1 MGVWNPWVMMALSW
15 QLVTTGVFVGGGRLA
30 VPLAE
35 IWRVDPLTLR
45 DVVVD
50 RRAMSARVGEYPS
63 LERVWASSLLGR
75 DGQAV
80 AEGRVLL
87 AGSADRF
94 RPLLVLAHACRRSR
108 RWHETALLQ
117 EEALRLASS
126 PAREALV
133 RYKIGVR
140 FFDEAL
146 YRDAAAELEWAY
158 DLYRAAG
165 RERIAT
171 LCLPTLER
179 AREVLA
185 SIFHRG
191 GVTGRRN

>member
-1 MGVWNPWVMMALSW
+1 MALSW
-15 QLVTTGVFVGGGRLA
+15 QLMTTCVFVGGGRLA
-30 VPLAE
+30 LPLAE
-35 IWRVDPLTLR
+35 IWRTDPETLR

-50 RRAMSARVGEYPS
+50 RQAMIARLGEYPS
-63 LERVWASSLLGR
+63 LERVWALSLLGR

-94 RPLLVLAHACRRSR
+94 RPLLVLAHACRRSH
-108 RWHETALLQ
+108 RWHEAALLQ

-133 RYKIGVR
+133 RYEIGVR
-140 FFDEAL
+140 FFDQAL

-165 RERIAT
+165 RARIAR
-171 LCLPTLER
+171 LCLPALER
-179 AREVLA
+179 TREVWVL
-185 SIFHRG
+185 SPISDHPPI
-191 GVTGRRN
+191 